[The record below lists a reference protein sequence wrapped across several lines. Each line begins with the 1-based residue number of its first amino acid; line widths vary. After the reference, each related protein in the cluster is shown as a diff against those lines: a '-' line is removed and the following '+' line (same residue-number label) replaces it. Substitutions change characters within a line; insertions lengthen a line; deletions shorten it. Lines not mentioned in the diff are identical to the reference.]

1 MPANKRMAPSGD
13 NSGRG
18 GNFATTQWSLVL
30 QAGAAGQTQSTEA
43 LATLFQKYWYPLYAY
58 LRRRGVRQDEAQ
70 DVVQGFF
77 TRLLEKNTLVG
88 VTRERGRFRSF
99 LLTAIK
105 NYLANERDYAGA
117 QKRGGS
123 ERRLSLDFQS
133 GESRMSL
140 EPADTATPERL
151 FERQW
156 AISLLAVVMQRLEAE
171 YHQTGKE
178 RQFAVL
184 KETLATSG
192 DRVGFATLGA
202 ELGLTENA
210 TRQAAS
216 RLRKRY
222 RELLREEVRSTVAD
236 SAEVDDEIRS
246 LFHVLS
252 DSP

>member
-1 MPANKRMAPSGD
+1 MPATKWMTPTED
-13 NSGRG
+13 NSCRG

-30 QAGAAGQTQSTEA
+30 QAGAPGQTQSAEA

-58 LRRRGVRQDEAQ
+58 LRRRGVRQNEAE

-77 TRLLEKNTLVG
+77 TLLLEKNTLVG
-88 VTRERGRFRSF
+88 VTSERGRFRSF
-99 LLTAIK
+99 LLTAMK
-105 NYLANERDYAGA
+105 NYFANERDHAAA
-117 QKRGGS
+117 QKRGGNA
-123 ERRLSLDFQS
+123 RRLSLDFQS
-133 GESRMSL
+133 GESRISL
-140 EPADTATPERL
+140 EPADNATPERL

-171 YHQTGKE
+171 YHQAGKE

-192 DRVGFATLGA
+192 DRVGFAALAA
-202 ELGLTENA
+202 ELGLTESA

-222 RELLREEVRSTVAD
+222 RELLREEVRNTVAD

-246 LFHVLS
+246 LFQVLS